1 MLDLRA
7 KLAISNTPE
16 LLELTLESVI
26 SFIQDT
32 SDQLK
37 KIGIIHSALEV
48 TKPNSQIGLFNIMMI
63 YSRSQ

>member
-16 LLELTLESVI
+16 LLELTLESVN
-26 SFIQDT
+26 SFQDT

-48 TKPNSQIGLFNIMMI
+48 TKPNLD
-63 YSRSQ
+63 